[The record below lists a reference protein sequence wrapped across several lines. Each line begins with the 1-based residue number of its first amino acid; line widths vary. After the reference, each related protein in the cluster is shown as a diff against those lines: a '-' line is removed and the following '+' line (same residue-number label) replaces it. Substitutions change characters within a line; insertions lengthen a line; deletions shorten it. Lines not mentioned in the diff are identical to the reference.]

1 MNHRIKDLKI
11 WIMAKQIAVDVY
23 LLTSNFPSDEKFGL
37 TNQMRR
43 CSVSVASN
51 IAEGSGRNSNGE
63 FKQFLGIV
71 RGSLYELE
79 TQLIISQ
86 EVGLITELNCNDLL
100 LKIDELN
107 KMIFSFK
114 EKLITKS
121 NI

>member
-1 MNHRIKDLKI
+1 
-11 WIMAKQIAVDVY
+11 MAKQIAVDVY

>member
-86 EVGLITELNCNDLL
+86 EVGLITELNCNELL

-107 KMIFSFK
+107 KMIF
-114 EKLITKS
+114 
-121 NI
+121 